1 MGDDNTNTKIYVVY
15 IKTEEKNNN
24 NFLKW
29 NIKL

>member
-1 MGDDNTNTKIYVVY
+1 MGDDNTNTKIY
-15 IKTEEKNNN
+15 IKIEEKNNN